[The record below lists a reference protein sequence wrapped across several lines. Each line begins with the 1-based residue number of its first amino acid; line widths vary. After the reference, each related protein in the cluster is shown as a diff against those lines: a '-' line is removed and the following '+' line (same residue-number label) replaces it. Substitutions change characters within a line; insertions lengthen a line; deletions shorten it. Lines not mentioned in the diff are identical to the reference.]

1 VKKRIIKVK
10 LERRVVSYRVTV
22 GGGLLASVGHW
33 ASSELRRGDG
43 KVAVVS
49 NPTVH
54 KLYGEVVESSLKA
67 AGFHVSR
74 FLMRDGEA
82 YKTLVTAGSA
92 LRIFSDA
99 GLTRSDAVV
108 ALGGGVVG
116 DLAGFAAGVYLR
128 GVRCLQIPTTLLAM
142 VDSSVGGKT
151 GVNTAFGKNLIGAF
165 HDPAGVLI
173 DPAVLRTLTPRE
185 LAAGFCEVIKHSAL
199 AGRGQVEQTG
209 ELLAKYSLDQ
219 FSDHFTDKDFRSEI
233 SNLILA
239 NIEFKSRIV
248 AGDSMEDAGRTDSR
262 SRKVLNLGHTLAH
275 ALEMVTDYKYLRH
288 GEAVG
293 YGILFAAELSKTLAL
308 CGEKDVNL
316 LYDVVHRVGSLPSL
330 AGIDTRA
337 IIEAFDL
344 DKKNI
349 AGSRQ
354 IVLLRGIGKPV
365 VLTGKDIP
373 PKMLLSVL
381 TRCLKKWA

>member
-1 VKKRIIKVK
+1 MKKRSIKIK
-10 LERRVVSYRVTV
+10 FTRPAASFRVTV
-22 GGGLLASVGHW
+22 GGGLLASVGLW
-33 ASSELRRGDG
+33 ASAALKRGGG
-43 KVAVVS
+43 KVVVVS

-54 KLYGEVVESSLKA
+54 KLYGEVVESSLTA
-67 AGFHVSR
+67 AGFTVSR
-74 FLMRDGEA
+74 VLMKDGEA
-82 YKTLVTAGSA
+82 NKTLRTAESA
-92 LRIFSDA
+92 LQALSEA
-99 GLTRSDAVV
+99 SLTRTDAVI

-116 DLAGFAAGVYLR
+116 DLAGFTASVYLR

-151 GVNTAFGKNLIGAF
+151 GVNTDFGKNLIGSF

-173 DPAVLRTLTPRE
+173 DPEVLRTLPQQE
-185 LAAGFCEVIKHSAL
+185 LAAGCCEVIKHSAL
-199 AGRGQVEQTG
+199 AGRRELCRTG
-209 ELLAKYSLDQ
+209 EFLAKYPLDQ
-219 FSDHFTDKDFRSEI
+219 FANHLNERNFKSEI

-239 NIEFKSRIV
+239 NVEFKSRIV
-248 AGDSMEDAGRTDSR
+248 AGDSREDAGRTDSH

-275 ALEMVTDYKYLRH
+275 ALERVTNYKHLRH

-308 CGEKDVNL
+308 CGKEDVNL

-330 AGIDTRA
+330 ADIDARA
-337 IIEAFDL
+337 TVEAFDL

-354 IVLLRGIGKPV
+354 FVLLRGIGKPV
-365 VLTGKDIP
+365 IVTGKAVP
-373 PKMLLSVL
+373 PKTLISVL
-381 TRCLKKWA
+381 KKCFKKWA